1 MNNQYHRQTLLPE
14 IGEEGQQKLKQAK
27 VLIVGVGGLGCPIA
41 LYLATAGVGCLGLI
55 DDDIVS
61 LSNLHRQVLYDEADI
76 GQPKAQCAVR
86 HLQKKNRD
94 IELTAYPMRLTKENA
109 ETLIRDYDIVVDGC
123 DNHATRYLISDV
135 CHRLQKPYVY
145 AAIGAFQGQ
154 VGILCYDHD
163 APTYRTLF
171 PDEEAMLSV
180 EAGKG
185 VIGTTPAVVGS
196 IAANEVLKL
205 TVGFGEALI
214 GKVLFIDLL
223 TLDIQKINLTS

>member
-55 DDDIVS
+55 DDDVVS

-76 GQPKAQCAVR
+76 EQPKAQCAVR
-86 HLQKKNRD
+86 HLQKKNSD

-196 IAANEVLKL
+196 IAANEVLKM

>member
-1 MNNQYHRQTLLPE
+1 MNNKYHRQTLLSE
-14 IGEEGQQKLKQAK
+14 IGEEGQEKLRQAR
-27 VLIVGVGGLGCPIA
+27 VLIAGVGGLGCPIA
-41 LYLATAGVGCLGLI
+41 LYLTTAGVGHLGLI
-55 DDDIVS
+55 DDDVVS

-76 GQPKAQCAVR
+76 GQPKVQCAVR
-86 HLQKKNRD
+86 HLQKKNSD

-109 ETLIRDYDIVVDGC
+109 ERLIRDYDIVVDGC

-135 CHRLQKPYVY
+135 CHQLQKPYVY

-154 VGILCYDHD
+154 VGILCYEHN

-214 GKVLFIDLL
+214 GKILFIDLL

>member
-55 DDDIVS
+55 DDDVVS

-76 GQPKAQCAVR
+76 EQPKAQCAVR
-86 HLQKKNRD
+86 HLQKKNSD
-94 IELTAYPMRLTKENA
+94 IKLTAYPMRLTKENA

-214 GKVLFIDLL
+214 GKILFIDLL

>member
-55 DDDIVS
+55 DDDVVS

-76 GQPKAQCAVR
+76 GQPKVECAAH
-86 HLQKKNRD
+86 HLQQKNSD

-123 DNHATRYLISDV
+123 DNHVTRYLISDV

-214 GKVLFIDLL
+214 GKILFIDLL

>member
-55 DDDIVS
+55 DDDVVS

-76 GQPKAQCAVR
+76 EQPKAQCAVR
-86 HLQKKNRD
+86 HLQKKNSD

-109 ETLIRDYDIVVDGC
+109 ETLIHDYDIVVDGC

>member
-55 DDDIVS
+55 DDDVVS

-76 GQPKAQCAVR
+76 EQPKAQCAVR
-86 HLQKKNRD
+86 HLQKKNSD

-214 GKVLFIDLL
+214 GKILFINLL

>member
-1 MNNQYHRQTLLPE
+1 MNHKYHRQTLLPE

-55 DDDIVS
+55 DDDVVS
-61 LSNLHRQVLYDEADI
+61 LSNLHRQVLYDEANI
-76 GQPKAQCAVR
+76 EQPKAQCAVR
-86 HLQKKNRD
+86 HLQKKNSD
-94 IELTAYPMRLTKENA
+94 IELTAYPMRLTKGNA

-214 GKVLFIDLL
+214 GKILFIDLL
-223 TLDIQKINLTS
+223 TSDIQKINLTS